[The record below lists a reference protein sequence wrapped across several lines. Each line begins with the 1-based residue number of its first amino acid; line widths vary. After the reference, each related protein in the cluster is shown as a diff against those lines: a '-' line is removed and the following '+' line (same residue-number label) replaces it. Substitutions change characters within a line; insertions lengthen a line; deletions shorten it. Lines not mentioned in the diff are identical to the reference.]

1 MPIPVDA
8 TIRLIS
14 NSSKPAPKDANMS
27 ERIGFIGLG
36 IMGLG
41 MARNLLKA
49 GFPLTVW
56 NRTAA
61 KAQTLV
67 AESAQSARLG
77 QSPAEVAAH
86 SDIIFTCVSDTPDVE
101 AVILG
106 PGGVI
111 EGARPGSLLI
121 DCSTI
126 SPAAT
131 KTIAAKLAAKGVAM
145 LDAPISGGSEGAA
158 RGTLS
163 IMVGGDEADF
173 ARARPALQ
181 AVGKAITHVG
191 PTGAGQTVK
200 LMNQILVVGHAQ
212 AMSEAFLFAE
222 ASGVNLEKA
231 LKAVEAGAAGS
242 WMLSFRGPQILE
254 RDWRPGFTIDLQQ
267 KDLRLVLEAA
277 DQVGVPLPAAA
288 MIFQLYRSLQA
299 QGLGGEGNH
308 ALIKALENLAGREVG
323 GAGKK

>member
-1 MPIPVDA
+1 M
-8 TIRLIS
+8 T
-14 NSSKPAPKDANMS
+14 

-36 IMGLG
+36 IMGQG

-61 KAQTLV
+61 KSQALV
-67 AESAQSARLG
+67 AEARQQAQPVQLAH
-77 QSPAEVAAH
+77 SPAAVAAN
-86 SDIIFTCVSDTPDVE
+86 SDILFTCVSDTPDVE
-101 AVILG
+101 AVVLG

-111 EGARPGSLLI
+111 EGAQSGSLLI

-131 KTIAAKLAAKGVAM
+131 QTIAAKLADKGVSM

-158 RGTLS
+158 RATLS

-173 ARARPALQ
+173 QRALPALQ

-212 AMSEAFLFAE
+212 AMSEAFLFAQ
-222 ASGVNLEKA
+222 ASGVDLKKA

-242 WMLSFRGPQILE
+242 WMLSFRGPQILQ

-288 MIFQLYRSLQA
+288 MIFQFYRTLQA

-308 ALIKALENLAGREVG
+308 ALIKALEHLAGKEVG
-323 GAGKK
+323 GEE